1 MMLKKNND
9 FIKIGG
15 SKTVTVTMTFDI
27 DEGCSDAVIL
37 RNAAEAAKWLANTGT
52 LHTWVRK
59 VEVNDSK
66 RTLSSGAAGLPGRT
80 REQSRSR

>member
-1 MMLKKNND
+1 MQTTKNRE

-27 DEGCSDAVIL
+27 DEGCNEAVIL

-59 VEVNDSK
+59 IEVK
-66 RTLSSGAAGLPGRT
+66 
-80 REQSRSR
+80 